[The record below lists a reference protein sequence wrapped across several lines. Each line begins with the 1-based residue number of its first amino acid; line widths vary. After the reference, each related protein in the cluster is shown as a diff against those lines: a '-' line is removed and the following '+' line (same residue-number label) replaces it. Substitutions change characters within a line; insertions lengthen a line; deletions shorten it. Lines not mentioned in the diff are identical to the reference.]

1 MPITL
6 EQKLKA
12 LREVEEIYAMS
23 KKWQRLTPDE
33 KRPNWERIA
42 DNILRKA
49 MSQPIIPTQQVH
61 HVQNDKMHHEHSPRT
76 ARMIERT
83 LQNGTFHPDA
93 LHSYQSGFTREPRTK
108 YRPRRPAP
116 SPHDLPVQHI
126 IQHGARNLHYPDGHL
141 QGYGFIPQHHE
152 PATHILVEPRK
163 MTESVP
169 PLPTKPVTSFT

>member
-42 DNILRKA
+42 DNVLRKA
-49 MSQPIIPTQQVH
+49 MSEPIIQAEHVHQVKP
-61 HVQNDKMHHEHSPRT
+61 DKMHHDHAPRT

-83 LQNGTFHPDA
+83 LQNGSFHPDA
-93 LHSYQSGFTREPRTK
+93 LHSYQSGFTREPKTK
-108 YRPRRPAP
+108 FRPRRPKP
-116 SPHDLPVQHI
+116 TPYDLPVQHVV
-126 IQHGARNLHYPDGHL
+126 QHGENIHYPHGHL
-141 QGYGFIPQHHE
+141 QGYGFVPRHHE
-152 PATHILVEPRK
+152 VASHVQVEPRRA
-163 MTESVP
+163 TESLP
-169 PLPTKPVTSFT
+169 SLPTKPVTSFV